1 MTRSGTRI
9 RRTVNHIH
17 RTWTELSYAQRRM
30 FEIRTGLPPA
40 GPRFSVSADELER
53 HYRRDAA

>member
-1 MTRSGTRI
+1 MSSSRPRHLVLRA
-9 RRTVNHIH
+9 RRTLS
-17 RTWTELSYAQRRM
+17 EMSYAQRRL

-40 GPRFSVSADELER
+40 GPRVSARADELER

>member
-1 MTRSGTRI
+1 MSSSLPRHLVVRA
-9 RRTVNHIH
+9 RRTLS
-17 RTWTELSYAQRRM
+17 EMSYAQRRL

-40 GPRFSVSADELER
+40 GPRVSARADELER

>member
-1 MTRSGTRI
+1 MITSPIRTRVI
-9 RRTVNHIH
+9 ARRIH

-40 GPRFSVSADELER
+40 DPSFSISADELER
-53 HYRRDAA
+53 RFRLGSA

>member
-40 GPRFSVSADELER
+40 EPNFSISADELER
-53 HYRRDAA
+53 RFRLGSA